1 MAGLVIYKSSAGS
14 GKTYTL
20 VYNYLKIV
28 IANPWDYRHVLA
40 ITFTNKATEEMKAR
54 IIDTLSELASLS
66 PNQQSDHP
74 LYQQL
79 SAHLLDTDPSGEREV
94 SRQARTV
101 LNLILNDYSNF
112 SVSTIE
118 SFFQKIVRAFTRE
131 LNIPIGY
138 EIEMQQDI
146 VLDQVVDELFLE
158 IGRNDDLTKLLS
170 GFVERNLNEDR
181 SWNIQLEIKKL
192 AQQLFKE
199 KYQRLLVEYPTK
211 EESQIDNT
219 LALVDELQG
228 IRTRFERFMQA
239 KAGEAIALL
248 GAYNLRITDFK
259 YGKSSIPNYFKKASQ
274 DKVYEPGKRVL
285 SVTEQ
290 GKNEWYG
297 KTTEKAEEIEAVL
310 AAGLDRLLKEMIS
323 MYQDRYVEYISAVQI
338 LRSLHSFGLLHD
350 LQKKLSH
357 YRRENNQLIISDTSY
372 LIKEIIHSQY
382 DTPFIYEKVGN
393 RYTYYLIDEFQDTS
407 DMQWHNL
414 FPLVLEALARG
425 DGGMIVG
432 DVKQSIY
439 RWRSGNMELLLREVE
454 QSIQLMGQAIEPQ
467 SLSHNWRT
475 GADIVHFNNEFFALA
490 AERIGDLFSE
500 EHAATIRL
508 AYEQVAQT
516 PMRDF
521 DAYVELN
528 LLEGLRPKGEEVA
541 WMELSLERTTDTIR
555 QLQEE
560 GFKGGEITL
569 LVRRNKEGVILAEH
583 LQKEGIP
590 VISAESLLVDN
601 HPQVILLLSL
611 LEYLHQEQDEVAAAT
626 LRFYFGQVT
635 AEDRGTLH
643 QTFADKAAMPNAF
656 VKAMAKLR
664 QLPVYQCV
672 EEMLRLFPALSE
684 PNAYVQ
690 GFLDAVLRYSGTK
703 DASISGFLSFWD
715 EVRHKT
721 AIASAP
727 DPEAVQIMTIHKSK
741 GLEFPVVILPFADW
755 DLGPNNRDF
764 LWLEEPQEAPYD
776 QFPFLPIQISSKIEQ
791 TYFEQTYANEKRLSY
806 LDNLNMLYVAFT
818 RPELRLY
825 IFAPDDHKKAKY
837 SAVRH
842 LLSDLPRS
850 ESLQG
855 EWDEA
860 AKRFRRG
867 LIVPRSGISHK
878 QDDPHDAI
886 ENLELVSNV
895 KPHEN
900 WNSAIKIRFSSN
912 SYLPADIQTRN
923 ERISLGNLLHDAMD
937 FIKVVGDLPR
947 AVKTMVNQGKLL
959 ASEASDL
966 HNQLERIIN
975 LPTAKDW
982 FDGSWVVRNEAEII
996 AADGSILRPDRVMIK
1011 GSQVVVVDYKTGKA
1025 SDRYYSQLRKYMRA
1039 LQDIGYQSVSGFL
1052 YYLQLGKIEE
1062 VSI

>member
-1 MAGLVIYKSSAGS
+1 
-14 GKTYTL
+14 
-20 VYNYLKIV
+20 
-28 IANPWDYRHVLA
+28 
-40 ITFTNKATEEMKAR
+40 
-54 IIDTLSELASLS
+54 
-66 PNQQSDHP
+66 
-74 LYQQL
+74 
-79 SAHLLDTDPSGEREV
+79 
-94 SRQARTV
+94 
-101 LNLILNDYSNF
+101 
-112 SVSTIE
+112 
-118 SFFQKIVRAFTRE
+118 
-131 LNIPIGY
+131 
-138 EIEMQQDI
+138 
-146 VLDQVVDELFLE
+146 
-158 IGRNDDLTKLLS
+158 
-170 GFVERNLNEDR
+170 
-181 SWNIQLEIKKL
+181 
-192 AQQLFKE
+192 
-199 KYQRLLVEYPTK
+199 
-211 EESQIDNT
+211 
-219 LALVDELQG
+219 
-228 IRTRFERFMQA
+228 
-239 KAGEAIALL
+239 
-248 GAYNLRITDFK
+248 
-259 YGKSSIPNYFKKASQ
+259 
-274 DKVYEPGKRVL
+274 
-285 SVTEQ
+285 
-290 GKNEWYG
+290 
-297 KTTEKAEEIEAVL
+297 
-310 AAGLDRLLKEMIS
+310 
-323 MYQDRYVEYISAVQI
+323 
-338 LRSLHSFGLLHD
+338 HSFGLLHD

-393 RYTYYLIDEFQDTS
+393 RYNYYLIDEFQDTS

-454 QSIQLMGQAIEPQ
+454 QNIQLMGQEVEAQ

-490 AERIGDLFSE
+490 AERIGNLFSE
-500 EHAATIRL
+500 EHSASIRL

-521 DAYVELN
+521 AAYIELN
-528 LLEGLRPKGEEVA
+528 LFEGLRPKGEDPS
-541 WMELSLERTTDTIR
+541 WMDISLERTTDTIR

-569 LVRRNKEGVILAEH
+569 LVRRNKEGVMLAEY

-626 LRFYFGQVT
+626 LRFYFGQLT
-635 AEDRGTLH
+635 GEDRGTLH

-656 VKAMAKLR
+656 VEAMASLR

-672 EEMLRLFPALSE
+672 EEILRLFPVLSE

-690 GFLDAVLRYSGTK
+690 GFLDAVLRYSGSK
-703 DASISGFLSFWD
+703 DASISGFLSYWD

-721 AIASAP
+721 AIATAP

-764 LWLEEPQEAPYD
+764 LWLEKPQETPYD
-776 QFPFLPIQISSKIEQ
+776 QFSFLPIPISSKIEQ
-791 TYFEQTYANEKRLSY
+791 TYFGDTYANEKRLSY

-825 IFAPDDHKKAKY
+825 IFSPDDHKKDKY

-842 LLSDLPRS
+842 LLSDLARL

-855 EWDEA
+855 AWDA
-860 AKRFRRG
+860 DQKQFRRG
-867 LIVPRSGISHK
+867 EIVPRSGISHK
-878 QDDPHDAI
+878 QDDSTDAI

-912 SYLPADIQTRN
+912 SYLPTDIQTRN
-923 ERISLGNLLHDAMD
+923 ERISLGNLLHDTMD
-937 FIKVVGDLPR
+937 FVKVAGDVPR

-959 ASEASDL
+959 ASEGARLQS
-966 HNQLERIIN
+966 QLERIIS
-975 LPTAKDW
+975 LPAAQAW

-996 AADGSILRPDRVMIK
+996 AADGTILRPDRVMIK
-1011 GSQVVVVDYKTGKA
+1011 GSKAVVVDYKAGKA
-1025 SDRYYSQLRKYMRA
+1025 SDRYQSQLRKYMRA
-1039 LQDIGYQSVSGFL
+1039 L
-1052 YYLQLGKIEE
+1052 
-1062 VSI
+1062 